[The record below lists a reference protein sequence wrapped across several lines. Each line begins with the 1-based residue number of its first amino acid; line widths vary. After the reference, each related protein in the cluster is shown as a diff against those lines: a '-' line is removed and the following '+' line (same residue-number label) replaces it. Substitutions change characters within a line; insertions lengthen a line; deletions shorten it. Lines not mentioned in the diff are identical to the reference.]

1 MLMSDVPAVAAID
14 LKAIPKLIKQTAKI
28 WADKALM
35 PYLSAT
41 HEDFTEVP
49 EFRAIVSRKGVRTRG
64 QQRREIRKDVIRA
77 LQSLAPP
84 A

>member
-1 MLMSDVPAVAAID
+1 MGDVPKVAGID
-14 LKAIPKLIKQTAKI
+14 YESLPRLTKLTAKL

-35 PYLSAT
+35 PYIDGIYG
-41 HEDFTEVP
+41 DFKQVP
-49 EFRAIVSRKGVRTRG
+49 EFQSILRRPGVRTRG